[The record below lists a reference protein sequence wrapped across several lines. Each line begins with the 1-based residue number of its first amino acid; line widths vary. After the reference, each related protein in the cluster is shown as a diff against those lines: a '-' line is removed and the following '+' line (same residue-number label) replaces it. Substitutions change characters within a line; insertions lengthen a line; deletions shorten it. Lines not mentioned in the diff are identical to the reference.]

1 MAYPSSRHPIYYYQF
16 GISNVSAVIA
26 NSTEENKKERKRN
39 IEIDR
44 LIDREKST
52 RRENLASE

>member
-1 MAYPSSRHPIYYYQF
+1 M
-16 GISNVSAVIA
+16 SAVIA
-26 NSTEENKKERKRN
+26 NSTEAQGKVRQKANGKEGEEGENKKERKRN

-52 RRENLASE
+52 RRENFASE